1 MPSAKELRDTLR
13 EIRKTHPDH
22 KPVSKMGKA
31 DVSSMIARLSNHLET
46 TPAPALMKADPKV
59 AKGEV
64 EPVAKVKKGETATK
78 APVKAPAKAPKTV
91 EKKDPVAKEAPKTD
105 KLAKARAA
113 KAAKKSEK
121 KD

>member
-1 MPSAKELRDTLR
+1 MPSAKELRDQLR

-64 EPVAKVKKGETATK
+64 EPVAKVKK
-78 APVKAPAKAPKTV
+78 APAKAPAKAPKTV
-91 EKKDPVAKEAPKTD
+91 EKKEPVAKEAPVD